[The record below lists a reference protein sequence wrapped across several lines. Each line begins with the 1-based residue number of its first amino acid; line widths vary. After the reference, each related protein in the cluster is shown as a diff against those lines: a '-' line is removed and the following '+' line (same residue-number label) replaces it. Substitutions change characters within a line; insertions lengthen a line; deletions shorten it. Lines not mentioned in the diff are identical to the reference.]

1 MSPTDF
7 GFAKLISMHDESFF
21 ANFAVFNVQPRFTV
35 VLPPN
40 MHFYFLPIF
49 TCYCAYLVRF
59 SCGQRVAIMHTCQG
73 THNVSLILGR
83 CPPQV

>member
-35 VLPPN
+35 VLPTQISADFSRLICVN
-40 MHFYFLPIF
+40 LRNLRFYFLFPIKS
-49 TCYCAYLVRF
+49 TE
-59 SCGQRVAIMHTCQG
+59 RVI
-73 THNVSLILGR
+73 
-83 CPPQV
+83 

>member
-35 VLPPN
+35 VLPQKK
-40 MHFYFLPIF
+40 IF
-49 TCYCAYLVRF
+49 ATIENNYLFPLIHLHLELQVMARF
-59 SCGQRVAIMHTCQG
+59 FAIQIFHGQFVA
-73 THNVSLILGR
+73 
-83 CPPQV
+83 

>member
-35 VLPPN
+35 VLPFCVVQGRITN
-40 MHFYFLPIF
+40 FLGFSATFFEIVRNWLITTFHEAIF
-49 TCYCAYLVRF
+49 FR
-59 SCGQRVAIMHTCQG
+59 
-73 THNVSLILGR
+73 
-83 CPPQV
+83 

>member
-35 VLPPN
+35 VLPV
-40 MHFYFLPIF
+40 HCVAAIYPI
-49 TCYCAYLVRF
+49 
-59 SCGQRVAIMHTCQG
+59 
-73 THNVSLILGR
+73 NVSAGSQTAITLIYTAH
-83 CPPQV
+83 